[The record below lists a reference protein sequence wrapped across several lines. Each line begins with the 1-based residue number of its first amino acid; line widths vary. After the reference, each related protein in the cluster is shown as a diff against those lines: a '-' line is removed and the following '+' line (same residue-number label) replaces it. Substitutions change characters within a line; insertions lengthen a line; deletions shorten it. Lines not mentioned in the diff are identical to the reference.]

1 MKETR
6 GGCSYFL
13 DGGFAAFLGSLQTKG
28 GGGGVRCGDGSF
40 DHFLLDPG
48 LAASRPTKGPTMLT

>member
-28 GGGGVRCGDGSF
+28 GGGGVLCYVITGKLF
-40 DHFLLDPG
+40 
-48 LAASRPTKGPTMLT
+48 TKMLYK